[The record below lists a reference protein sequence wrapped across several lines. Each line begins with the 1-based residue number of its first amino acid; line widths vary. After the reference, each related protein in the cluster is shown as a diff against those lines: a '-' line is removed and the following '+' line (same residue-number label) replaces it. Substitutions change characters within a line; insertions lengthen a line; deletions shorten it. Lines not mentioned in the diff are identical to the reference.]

1 MDDLSIST
9 DLPKNQGELFIE
21 LKKKI
26 DLKQQKI
33 APCPVSCI
41 CRKSLCG
48 KELAFERQSKDK
60 SCHLGIGN

>member
-1 MDDLSIST
+1 MDDLSISS
-9 DLPKNQGELFIE
+9 DLPKNRRELFIE

-33 APCPVSCI
+33 APRPVSCI
-41 CRKSLCG
+41 YRKSLSG
-48 KELAFERQSKDK
+48 KELAFKRQSKDE